1 MQEVDS
7 LTTKVNQINQNL
19 ENEKADKEENQVILT
34 NQLNQLK
41 ATFVI
46 QKAEKVNY

>member
-19 ENEKADKEENQVILT
+19 ENEKADKKEIQLVLT
-34 NQLNQLK
+34 NQINQLK

-46 QKAEKVNY
+46 QKAEKVTY